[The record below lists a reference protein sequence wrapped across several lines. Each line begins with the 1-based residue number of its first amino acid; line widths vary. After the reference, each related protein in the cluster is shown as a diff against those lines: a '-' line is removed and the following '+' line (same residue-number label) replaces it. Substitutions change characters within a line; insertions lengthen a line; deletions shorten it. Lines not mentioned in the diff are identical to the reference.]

1 MESAQEGLVPVAK
14 KNIFVVKITRVAVGL
29 ICLI

>member
-1 MESAQEGLVPVAK
+1 MESAQVTVA
-14 KNIFVVKITRVAVGL
+14 KNIFVVKITTRVAVGL